1 MIKFLLIIVDSIIS
15 FISRTFLINIAGVD
29 IAPTYWQAG
38 LIVLL
43 VFMLVFTLARVRYL
57 YVHWS
62 LGKSSISF
70 LFWGF
75 VLAIIFEG
83 FLLLSGRTIFTEI
96 LGWRSAPKPIS
107 TVLDIGRNK
116 LVDVLGV
123 QDEIPFSSKG
133 EPQLFTDFI
142 NEYNYLT
149 SEEKEALKSTICTPK
164 LTE

>member
-1 MIKFLLIIVDSIIS
+1 MDAFIG
-15 FISRTFLINIAGVD
+15 FISRTFLINVAGVD
-29 IAPTYWQAG
+29 IAPTYWQVV

-43 VFMLVFTLARVRYL
+43 LFLLVFTLARMRYL

-75 VLAIIFEG
+75 ALATIVEG

-96 LGWRSAPKPIS
+96 LGWQSAPKPIS

-123 QDEIPFSSKG
+123 ADEIPTSSAK
-133 EPQLFTDFI
+133 EPFDIDKIISSFEDLP
-142 NEYNYLT
+142 E
-149 SEEKEALKSTICTPK
+149 EEKVVIRDLVCTPQVSS
-164 LTE
+164 E